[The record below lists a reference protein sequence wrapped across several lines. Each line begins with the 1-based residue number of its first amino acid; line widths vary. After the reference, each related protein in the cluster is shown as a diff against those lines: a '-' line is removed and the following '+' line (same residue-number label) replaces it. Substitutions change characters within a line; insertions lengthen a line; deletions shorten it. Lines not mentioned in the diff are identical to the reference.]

1 MKTITYRN
9 LKNIDMANFCKE
21 VEGRLQTLPDTN
33 DILCKVKGY
42 NTILSELVDE
52 VAPTKT
58 RKVKLVSEAP
68 WFDAEFAELRKRRR
82 KAEKKYRKS
91 GLDNDRRVY
100 LSCRKDTMRSYF
112 DEKKTLIPH
121 RLKNGSCKILYSTV
135 NQLIDNNK
143 KEIV

>member
-42 NTILSELVDE
+42 NTILSELVDA

-58 RKVKLVSEAP
+58 RKVKLVPEAP
-68 WFDAEFAELRKRRR
+68 WFDAEYAEQRKIRR
-82 KAEKKYRKS
+82 KAEKKYRKT
-91 GLDNDRRVY
+91 GLEANKKVY
-100 LSCRKDTMRSYF
+100 L
-112 DEKKTLIPH
+112 
-121 RLKNGSCKILYSTV
+121 
-135 NQLIDNNK
+135 
-143 KEIV
+143 